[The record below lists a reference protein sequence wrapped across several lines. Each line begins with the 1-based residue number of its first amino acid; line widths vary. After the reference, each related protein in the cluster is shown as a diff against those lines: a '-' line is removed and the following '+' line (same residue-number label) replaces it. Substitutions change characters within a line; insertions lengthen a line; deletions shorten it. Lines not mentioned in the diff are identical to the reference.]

1 MIKVNLL
8 PVKRKKKAKPL
19 PTFLIATVLITV
31 VVGIIM
37 AYLAFFFSSRLSDR
51 KAQFAANEKKIAELK
66 EKIKAVEDFEKRN
79 KTFKERNDL
88 IEQLGKN
95 KAIPVKVLS
104 EISSVLPAGIWLQTL
119 SVSGS
124 NVGMNGYGYT
134 NSEIVSYVDNLKA
147 SPLFTD
153 VYLQE
158 SKSMEQAKVSV
169 YMFRLTCKIKE

>member
-31 VVGIIM
+31 VIGIIM
-37 AYLAFFFSSRLSDR
+37 AYLVFFFSSRLSDR
-51 KAQFAANEKKIAELK
+51 KEQFARNEKKIAALK
-66 EKIKAVEDFEKRN
+66 EQIKAVDDFEKRN
-79 KTFKERNDL
+79 KMFKERNDL

-95 KAIPVKVLS
+95 KAVPVKVLT
-104 EISSVLPAGIWLQTL
+104 EISSLLPAGLWLQSL

-124 NVGMNGYGYT
+124 NVSMSGYGYT
-134 NSEIVSYVDNLKA
+134 NSEIVNYVDNLKA
-147 SPLFTD
+147 SPLFSD

-158 SKSMEQAKVSV
+158 SKSMEQEKISV
-169 YMFRLTCKIKE
+169 YMFRLTCTIKV

>member
-19 PTFLIATVLITV
+19 PTFIIATVLITV
-31 VVGIIM
+31 VICVVM
-37 AYLAFFFSSRLSDR
+37 AYLVFFFSSRLSER
-51 KAQFAANEKKIAELK
+51 KMQFAYNEKKIAELK
-66 EKIKAVEDFEKRN
+66 AQIKAVEDFETRN
-79 KTFKERNDL
+79 KMFKERNDI

-95 KAIPVKVLS
+95 KAIPVRVLS
-104 EISSVLPAGIWLQTL
+104 EISSLLSPGVWLQSL

-124 NVGMNGYGYT
+124 NISIDGYGYT
-134 NSEIVSYVDNLKA
+134 NSEIVAYVDNLKA

-158 SKSMEQAKVSV
+158 SKSMEKEKISF
-169 YMFRLTCKIKE
+169 YMFKMTCKIKA